1 MTDSS
6 EIRIVAAVP
15 QDVPDLLQLIR
26 GLAEYERLLH
36 EVEATEELLRTALFG
51 ARPAAEA
58 LIARVDAASVGFALY
73 FTSYSTFAGRAGIYL
88 EDLFVLPAWRGRG
101 IGRRLF
107 GCVAERA
114 VERGA
119 GRLEWSVLDWNE
131 PALRFYARLGAQ
143 PMNDWTMQRLSG
155 AALARAAKT

>member
-1 MTDSS
+1 MTDAS
-6 EIRIVAAVP
+6 EIRIAAAVP

-36 EVEATEELLRTALFG
+36 EVEATEELLRTGLFG
-51 ARPAAEA
+51 VRPAAEA
-58 LIARVDAASVGFALY
+58 LIARAGDVAVGFALY
-73 FTSYSTFAGRAGIYL
+73 FSSYSTFVGRAGIYL

-107 GCVAERA
+107 GAVAELA

-131 PALRFYARLGAQ
+131 PALRFYASLGAQ
-143 PMNDWTMQRLSG
+143 PMNEWTMQRLSG
-155 AALARAAKT
+155 AALAKFAKK